1 VDFSYAKRV
10 GTSVTTKQA
19 ARGFSTSLF
28 ARQEKVPITI
38 AKGDGIGPEITN
50 STIEILER
58 AGAAIKWGHIDVGEK
73 VYLSGQSSG
82 IAPESWDSIRKTR
95 VLLKGPI
102 TTPIGSGYKSLN
114 VTIRKTLGLFANVR
128 PCNVYSPYIETRH
141 PNMDLV
147 IVRENEEDL
156 YAGIEHQQTDQV
168 VQCLKLISRPGCE
181 RIIQYAF
188 EYARRNGRKKVSCF
202 VKDNIMK
209 MTDGLFAKVFEEIG
223 AKYPDI
229 QKDRWIVDIGAA
241 RLADT
246 PEIFDVIVMP
256 NLYGDIMSD
265 VAAQLTGSVG
275 LGSSINVGDGGAMF
289 EAIHGSAPPI
299 AGKNIAN
306 PSGLLLSSVMMLS
319 HIGQPDVAEN
329 IHNAWLKTI
338 EDGIHTPDIYRE
350 GSSKKKVGTTDF
362 TQAVVERLGKKPV
375 QLKPVHY
382 VKGDNSSMRDWK
394 PTISDLPPAKKETIG
409 CDIFLHW
416 NPKNGTPEDL
426 GNAISKLNGDGM
438 KLTLI
443 TNRGVKVWPNG
454 FPETFC
460 TDHWRLRF
468 KSSQQNNA
476 PIKHSQIISLLMRI
490 RNAGFDFIKMEN
502 LYLLD
507 GKPGFSQAQ
516 GE

>member
-1 VDFSYAKRV
+1 
-10 GTSVTTKQA
+10 
-19 ARGFSTSLF
+19 
-28 ARQEKVPITI
+28 
-38 AKGDGIGPEITN
+38 
-50 STIEILER
+50 
-58 AGAAIKWGHIDVGEK
+58 
-73 VYLSGQSSG
+73 
-82 IAPESWDSIRKTR
+82 
-95 VLLKGPI
+95 
-102 TTPIGSGYKSLN
+102 
-114 VTIRKTLGLFANVR
+114 
-128 PCNVYSPYIETRH
+128 
-141 PNMDLV
+141 
-147 IVRENEEDL
+147 
-156 YAGIEHQQTDQV
+156 
-168 VQCLKLISRPGCE
+168 
-181 RIIQYAF
+181 
-188 EYARRNGRKKVSCF
+188 
-202 VKDNIMK
+202 
-209 MTDGLFAKVFEEIG
+209 
-223 AKYPDI
+223 
-229 QKDRWIVDIGAA
+229 
-241 RLADT
+241 
-246 PEIFDVIVMP
+246 MP

-275 LGSSINVGDGGAMF
+275 LGSSVNIGDGGAMF

-319 HIGQPDVAEN
+319 HIGQPEVAEN

-338 EDGIHTPDIYRE
+338 EDGVHTPDIYRE
-350 GSSKKKVGTTDF
+350 GTSKQKVTTTEF
-362 TQAVVERLGKKPV
+362 TKALIERLGKKPV

-382 VKGDNSSMRDWK
+382 SKGDNSSMRDWK
-394 PTISDLPPAKKETIG
+394 PTVTDLPPAKKETIG

-416 NPKNGTPEDL
+416 SPKNGTPEDL

-468 KSSQQNNA
+468 KSQNNA
-476 PIKHSQIISLLMRI
+476 HIKHSQIISLLMRI